1 MVTEVVD
8 ILGVLLEHDIHQGVL
23 QQRIGARS
31 HGNPF
36 VGLGG
41 NLCER
46 RINDNE
52 FRAAPHRLFDEMPI
66 LDLRI
71 SDVRAPH
78 HNGFGVFGIRRLV
91 AFPHAKAHKRAD
103 IVAGHGRHT
112 VVASH
117 IETRHDRACIEQ
129 GRQARIRA
137 CDCDSLIARGGEE
150 CQGAFAILLL
160 RVPNVVGDLL
170 QGLIPANT
178 LPLPGAALGPL
189 YATHRIFQALRV
201 VNALDVR

>member
-1 MVTEVVD
+1 M
-8 ILGVLLEHDIHQGVL
+8 
-23 QQRIGARS
+23 
-31 HGNPF
+31 
-36 VGLGG
+36 
-41 NLCER
+41 CER

-52 FRAAPHRLFDEMPI
+52 FRAALHRLFDEMPI

-117 IETRHDRACIEQ
+117 IEARHDRACIEQ

-160 RVPNVVGDLL
+160 RVPNV
-170 QGLIPANT
+170 NS
-178 LPLPGAALGPL
+178 LPLPSAALGPL